1 MVSILAFPCLSF
13 LLNGSLNL
21 GREKF
26 EGGNTI
32 LVLEWMSH
40 FSWERPES
48 GWAEEVHSADQPSL
62 FLDPF
67 FPV

>member
-1 MVSILAFPCLSF
+1 MISILAFPCLSF
-13 LLNGSLNL
+13 LLDGSLNL

-26 EGGNTI
+26 GGGNAI

-48 GWAEEVHSADQPSL
+48 GWAEGST
-62 FLDPF
+62 FC
-67 FPV
+67 